1 MNDKPYT
8 YEYYSQETFSSVGMA
23 DQINNHINKQIKN
36 WKVIR
41 RKNIYIIVLIIKICT
56 RIGTWS

>member
-8 YEYYSQETFSSVGMA
+8 YESYSQETFSSVGMA